1 MLALTVICAIVLCTG
16 TVNIA
21 IEILIDAIEDEEN
34 ENRDE
39 F

>member
-1 MLALTVICAIVLCTG
+1 MLALTAICAIVLCTG
-16 TVNIA
+16 AVNIA
-21 IEILIDAIEDEEN
+21 FKILIDTIEDEEN